1 MADLD
6 RKQWLTPA
14 EAAEY
19 LGISRSRIYHLK
31 DKLSHFKGRTKQS
44 RVLFLKENLL
54 EDYLN
59 S

>member
-1 MADLD
+1 MADFD
-6 RKQWLTPA
+6 HKQWLTPA

-31 DKLSHFKGRTKQS
+31 DKLSHYKGRSKQS
-44 RVLFLKENLL
+44 RVLFLKEHLL
-54 EDYLN
+54 DDYLN